1 MGWTWFDSASWLP
14 GNAKCNVNLPAPH
27 VKSAMKWDQLK
38 KITSPKL
45 DGFRSRNIGSDLWV
59 PCPIG
64 HCNWAIPLLPQTGM
78 GYAATACVGF
88 QVEWQHYFGWFQIWK
103 PQNPRKIII
112 CMYCLCQNCHKL
124 GYPPFHTNLCGKF
137 PEGLV
142 IALNTRNTVNANT
155 HENLKQYRPTVSP
168 VSQQPRANQR
178 KTKAADFGCI
188 HGSWTTIK
196 FNEPIRIQTL
206 FLLNTIP
213 QHITTIVNM
222 VYFGRNIMFF
232 KCLCFAK
239 WQDVQ
244 CIQCI
249 QCMVIC
255 GCSLGWSQVDQW
267 SNSMRS

>member
-38 KITSPKL
+38 KITPPKL

-59 PCPIG
+59 PSPIG
-64 HCNWAIPLLPQTGM
+64 HCNWAIPPLPQTGM

-88 QVEWQHYFGWFQIWK
+88 QVEWQHYFGWFQIPK

-112 CMYCLCQNCHKL
+112 CMYCLRQNCHKL
-124 GYPPFHTNLCGKF
+124 GYPRFHANLCGKF

-155 HENLKQYRPTVSP
+155 HENLKQCRPIASP

-196 FNEPIRIQTL
+196 FNEPMSNSNIVSIKHNPSTYHNDSQYGL
-206 FLLNTIP
+206 FWKEHHAFQMPMFSKMARCT
-213 QHITTIVNM
+213 
-222 VYFGRNIMFF
+222 VYPMYS
-232 KCLCFAK
+232 
-239 WQDVQ
+239 
-244 CIQCI
+244 
-249 QCMVIC
+249 MYVIC